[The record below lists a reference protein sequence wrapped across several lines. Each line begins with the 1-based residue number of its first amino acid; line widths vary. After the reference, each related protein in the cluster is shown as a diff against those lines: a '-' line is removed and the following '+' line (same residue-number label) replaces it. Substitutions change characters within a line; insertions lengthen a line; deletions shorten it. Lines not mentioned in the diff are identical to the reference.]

1 MAGGGDLGF
10 YIGSYTTDANAT
22 AFLTGRGYTQ
32 AKGYLYYDSTMSVL
46 KVWDGTNWVAL
57 GAGSSFVTAE
67 GGFAV
72 MLTNKTGANS
82 VKGTLVQA
90 STGTDKAFIAASSG
104 SYEPIGAVYLS
115 GIADGSLCPVVVGG
129 IVDVLLE
136 DSTASTRGY
145 WARTSTTTAGRADIT
160 NAGAPGLVLSHF
172 AEIGHCLESKSSGTN
187 VLARICMHFN

>member
-10 YIGSYTTDANAT
+10 YIGSYTSDANAT
-22 AFLTGRGYTQ
+22 TFLTGRGYTQ
-32 AKGYLYYDSTMSVL
+32 ARGYIYYDSTMSVL
-46 KVWDGTNWVAL
+46 KVWDGTSWVAL
-57 GAGSSFVTAE
+57 GAGSSFITAE

-82 VKGTLVQA
+82 VKGSIVEA
-90 STGTDKAFIAASSG
+90 SSGTDKAFSLTG
-104 SYEPIGAVYLS
+104 SNDFEPIGAVYLS

-129 IVDVLLE
+129 IADVLLE

-160 NAGAPGLVLSHF
+160 NSGAPGLVLPHF
-172 AEIGHCLESKSSGTN
+172 AEIGHCLESKASGTD